1 MSSHNADGV
10 GSHLFDSSRSAMS
23 LTTAAK
29 VEVLSVLVRA
39 GREARAPLTPHDCN
53 TVVETSAHLAEIA
66 PTLPEETPGDRARA
80 TRSAMELFLSVD
92 CPQLAPELREEL
104 ARAVEHVVV
113 RHPATAV

>member
-1 MSSHNADGV
+1 
-10 GSHLFDSSRSAMS
+10 MS

-66 PTLPEETPGDRARA
+66 PTLSEGTPGERARA
-80 TRSAMELFLSVD
+80 TRSA
-92 CPQLAPELREEL
+92 
-104 ARAVEHVVV
+104 
-113 RHPATAV
+113 